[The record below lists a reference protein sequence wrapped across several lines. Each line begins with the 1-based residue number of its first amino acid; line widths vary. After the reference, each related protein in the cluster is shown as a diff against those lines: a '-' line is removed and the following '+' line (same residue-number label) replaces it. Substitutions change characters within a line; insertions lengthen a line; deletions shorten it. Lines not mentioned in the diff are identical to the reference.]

1 MFAEEIILEIT
12 KAAQSLDIEPAALLA
27 VADVESGGTAFADV
41 DGRREP
47 LIRFEAHYFDRRLS
61 DRKRAVAREK
71 GLAAPVAGA
80 IANPRTQTARWRM
93 LEQAAAIDAKAAYE
107 SVSWGLGQVMGAHWA
122 WLGYADVDA
131 LVATARSG
139 VAGQVRLMMQYIDK
153 AGLRDALRKHDWAG
167 FARSYNGPAY
177 KRNAY
182 ETKLATAYSRYSS
195 RDPKARPAMPLLKRG
210 SKGTSVADLQHDLTA
225 LGYPL
230 AADGVFG
237 PATVQAVKAFQR
249 DHALAIDGIV
259 GARTNAAIEGAL
271 TAPGP
276 VGKVWRRLTGWLAG
290 LFGRS

>member
-1 MFAEEIILEIT
+1 MFAKDVILEIT

-27 VADVESGGTAFADV
+27 VAEVESGGTAFADV
-41 DGRREP
+41 NGRREP
-47 LIRFEAHYFDRRLS
+47 LIRFEAHFFDRRLS

-80 IANPRTQTARWRM
+80 IANPRTQAARWRM
-93 LEQAAAIDAKAAYE
+93 LEQAASIDAKAAYE

-131 LVATARSG
+131 LVAAARSG
-139 VAGQVRLMMQYIDK
+139 VAGQVRIMMQYIDK

-182 ETKLATAYSRYSS
+182 DAKLAAAYARYAPGNSG
-195 RDPKARPAMPLLKRG
+195 ARPAMPLLKRG
-210 SKGTSVADLQHDLTA
+210 SRGTSVADLQHDLTA
-225 LGYPL
+225 LGYPI

-237 PATVQAVKAFQR
+237 PATVQAVMVFQR
-249 DHALAIDGIV
+249 DHALTVDGIV
-259 GARTNAAIEGAL
+259 GARTNAAIGDAL

-276 VGKVWRRLTGWLAG
+276 VGKSWKRLKDWLAG
-290 LFGRS
+290 LLRRS

>member
-1 MFAEEIILEIT
+1 MFAKDVILEIT
-12 KAAQSLDIEPAALLA
+12 KAAQGLDIEAAALLA
-27 VADVESGGTAFADV
+27 VAEVESGGTAFADIN
-41 DGRREP
+41 GRREP

-61 DRKRAVAREK
+61 DRDRAVAREK

-80 IANPRTQTARWRM
+80 IANPRTQAARWRM
-93 LEQAAAIDAKAAYE
+93 LEQAASIDANAAHE

-139 VAGQVRLMMQYIDK
+139 VAGQVRLMMQYINK

-182 ETKLATAYSRYSS
+182 DAKIAAAYARYATGNSG
-195 RDPKARPAMPLLKRG
+195 ARPAVPLLKRG
-210 SKGTSVADLQHDLTA
+210 SRGTSVADLQHDLTA

-237 PATVQAVKAFQR
+237 PATMQAVRAFQR
-249 DHALAIDGIV
+249 DHALTMDGIV
-259 GARTNAAIEGAL
+259 GVRTGAAIGVAL
-271 TAPGP
+271 KAPGP
-276 VGKVWRRLTGWLAG
+276 IRNVWDRFTGWLAG
-290 LFGRS
+290 LLRRS

>member
-1 MFAEEIILEIT
+1 MFAKDVILEIT

-27 VADVESGGTAFADV
+27 VAEVESGGTAFADV
-41 DGRREP
+41 NGRREP
-47 LIRFEAHYFDRRLS
+47 LIRFEAHFFDRRLS

-80 IANPRTQTARWRM
+80 IANPRTQAARWRM
-93 LEQAAAIDAKAAYE
+93 LEQAASIDARAAYE

-122 WLGYADVDA
+122 WLGYADVDT
-131 LVATARSG
+131 LVAAARSG
-139 VAGQVRLMMQYIDK
+139 VAGQVRIMMQYIDK

-182 ETKLATAYSRYSS
+182 DAKLAAAYARYATGNSG
-195 RDPKARPAMPLLKRG
+195 ARPTMPLLKRG
-210 SKGTSVADLQHDLTA
+210 SRGTSVADLQHDLTA
-225 LGYPL
+225 LGYPI

-237 PATVQAVKAFQR
+237 PATVQAVMVFQR
-249 DHALAIDGIV
+249 DHALTVDGIV
-259 GARTNAAIEGAL
+259 GARTNAAIGDAL

-276 VGKVWRRLTGWLAG
+276 VGKSWKRLKDWLAG
-290 LFGRS
+290 LLRRS

>member
-1 MFAEEIILEIT
+1 MFTEEIILEIA
-12 KAAQSLDIEPAALLA
+12 KAAQGCGIEPAALLA
-27 VADVESGGTAFADV
+27 IADVESGGTAFADFN
-41 DGRREP
+41 GRREP

-80 IANPRTQTARWRM
+80 IANPKSQAARWRM

-107 SVSWGLGQVMGAHWA
+107 SAPWGLGQVMGAHWA

-131 LVATARSG
+131 LVAAARSG

-153 AGLRDALRKHDWAG
+153 AGLRDALRNHDWVG
-167 FARSYNGPAY
+167 FARAYNGPAY
-177 KRNAY
+177 KQNAY
-182 ETKLATAYSRYSS
+182 HTKLATAYARYALGS
-195 RDPKARPAMPLLKRG
+195 PKARPALPLLKRG
-210 SKGTSVADLQHDLTA
+210 SKGTVVADLQHDLTA

-237 PATVQAVKAFQR
+237 PATMQAVKAFQR

-259 GARTNAAIEGAL
+259 GARTTTAIAAAL

-276 VGKVWRRLTGWLAG
+276 VGKGWRRFTGWLAG